1 MPLPITIR
9 LNAAIVAVTDG
20 VPRILTLRGAADQRP
35 TLPFGQLDTER
46 DRTLEIGVRRWVRE
60 RTGLELGYVEQ
71 LYTFGDLNREQSEP
85 ARVLSVTYLAL
96 IQEPSS
102 PSSPDTWWQDWY
114 QLFPWEDW
122 RDGRPNLLDD
132 AILPRLNHWASR
144 ADDDLMRLRRERI
157 AVAFGTGL
165 SSWDPERALDR
176 YELLWEAGL
185 FEEYHQD
192 QAVLTGKRANIED
205 LQLAPGRPLAFDH
218 RRIVATAIS
227 RIRGK
232 IQYRPVVFELLPD
245 TFTLLQLQHL
255 VEALNGTRFHKQN
268 FRRLVERAGL
278 VEGTGQTARTGGRPA
293 ELFRFRRDVLLER
306 PFPGVGLPGVRL
318 PTNR

>member
-1 MPLPITIR
+1 VPLPIIIR
-9 LNAAIVAVTDG
+9 LNAAIVAVTSG
-20 VPRILTLRGAADQRP
+20 VPRILTLRNTSGQQP

-46 DRTLEIGVRRWVRE
+46 DRTLELGVRRWVRE

-85 ARVLSVTYLAL
+85 ARVLSVTYLGL
-96 IQEPSS
+96 LQERDLPASE
-102 PSSPDTWWQDWY
+102 DVWWQDWY
-114 QLFPWEDW
+114 QLFPWEDH
-122 RDGRPNLLDD
+122 RSDKPEMID
-132 AILPRLNHWASR
+132 ANILPALEDWAASGKAQDQAR
-144 ADDDLMRLRRERI
+144 VRRDRI

-185 FEEYHQD
+185 VEEYHQD
-192 QAVLTGKRANIED
+192 QAVVLGKSLDLTSI
-205 LQLAPGRPLAFDH
+205 QLVPGRSLAYDH
-218 RRIVATAIS
+218 RRIVATTIS

-245 TFTLLQLQHL
+245 SFTLLQLQQV
-255 VEALNGTRFHKQN
+255 VEALNGSHLHKQN

-278 VEGTGQTARTGGRPA
+278 VEGTGQTTHTGGRPA

-306 PFPGVGLPGVRL
+306 PSPGVGLPGR
-318 PTNR
+318 R

>member
-20 VPRILTLRGAADQRP
+20 TPRILTLRDDNTRQP

-46 DRTLEIGVRRWVRE
+46 DRTLELGVRRWVRE

-71 LYTFGDLNREQSEP
+71 LYTFGDLNREQSVP

-96 IQEPSS
+96 VQERELPVS
-102 PSSPDTWWQDWY
+102 PEVWWQDWY
-114 QLFPWEDW
+114 QLFPWEDHRTGAPEVIAERILKALERW
-122 RDGRPNLLDD
+122 AASGGDPDVTRARRD
-132 AILPRLNHWASR
+132 
-144 ADDDLMRLRRERI
+144 RI
-157 AVAFGTGL
+157 AVAFGAGPPA
-165 SSWDPERALDR
+165 WDPERALDR

-185 FEEYHQD
+185 VEEYYLD
-192 QAVLTGKRANIED
+192 QAVVSGRAPD
-205 LQLAPGRPLAFDH
+205 LSDADLIPGRPLAYDH
-218 RRIVATAIS
+218 RRITATAIS

-245 TFTLLQLQHL
+245 SFTLLQLQQV
-255 VEALNGTRFHKQN
+255 VEALSGSRLHKQN

-278 VEGTGQTARTGGRPA
+278 VEGTGQTTRTGGRPA
-293 ELFRFRRDVLLER
+293 ELFRFRREVLLER
-306 PFPGVGLPGVRL
+306 PSPGVGLPGR
-318 PTNR
+318 R

>member
-1 MPLPITIR
+1 MSLPIAIR

-20 VPRILTLRGAADQRP
+20 IPRILTLRP
-35 TLPFGQLDTER
+35 TDGNHPALPYGQLDTAR
-46 DRTLEIGVRRWVRE
+46 DRTLELGVRRWVRE

-85 ARVLSVTYLAL
+85 ARILSVTYLAL
-96 IQEPSS
+96 IQERELPAS
-102 PSSPDTWWQDWY
+102 PEAWWQDWY
-114 QLFPWEDW
+114 QLFPWEDH
-122 RDGRPNLLDD
+122 RGGPPKMIEE
-132 AILPRLNHWASR
+132 AILPALERWATAVEDAELTR
-144 ADDDLMRLRRERI
+144 IRRDRI
-157 AVAFGTGL
+157 AIAFGVGL
-165 SSWDPERALDR
+165 SAWDPERVLDR

-185 FEEYHQD
+185 VEEYHQD
-192 QAVLTGKRANIED
+192 QAVLQGKHPDLTGVE
-205 LQLAPGRPLAFDH
+205 LVPGRPLAYDH

-245 TFTLLQLQHL
+245 TFTLSQLQQV
-255 VEALNGTRFHKQN
+255 VEALSGSRLHTQN

-293 ELFRFRRDVLLER
+293 ELFRFRHDVLLER
-306 PFPGVGLPGVRL
+306 PSPGVGLPGR
-318 PTNR
+318 R

>member
-1 MPLPITIR
+1 MSLPIAIR

-20 VPRILTLRGAADQRP
+20 VPRVLTLRDTAGGRP
-35 TLPFGQLDTER
+35 ALPYGQLDTDR
-46 DRTLEIGVRRWVRE
+46 DRTLELGVRRWVRE

-96 IQEPSS
+96 VQERDLPAT
-102 PSSPDTWWQDWY
+102 PDVWWQDWY
-114 QLFPWEDW
+114 QLFPWEDH
-122 RDGRPNLLDD
+122 RVSPPEMIAGT
-132 AILPRLNHWASR
+132 ILPALERWAASGKGEL
-144 ADDDLMRLRRERI
+144 ASARRDRI

-165 SSWDPERALDR
+165 TAWDPERALDR

-185 FEEYHQD
+185 VEEYHQD
-192 QAVLTGKRANIED
+192 QAVLRGAESDPTRVE
-205 LQLAPGRPLAFDH
+205 LVPGRSLAYDH
-218 RRIVATAIS
+218 RRIVATTIS

-245 TFTLLQLQHL
+245 TFTLLQLQQV
-255 VEALNGTRFHKQN
+255 VEALSGRKLHTQN
-268 FRRLVERAGL
+268 FRRLVDRVGL

-306 PFPGVGLPGVRL
+306 PSPGVGLPGR
-318 PTNR
+318 R

>member
-1 MPLPITIR
+1 MSLPITIR

-20 VPRILTLRGAADQRP
+20 TPRILTLCEIGDSQPA
-35 TLPFGQLDTER
+35 LPFGQLDTNQ
-46 DRTLEIGVRRWVRE
+46 DRTLELGVRRWVRE

-96 IQEPSS
+96 IQEGELPA
-102 PSSPDTWWQDWY
+102 SPDVWWQNWY
-114 QLFPWEDW
+114 QLFPWEDH
-122 RDGRPNLLDD
+122 RAGQPEMIDTV
-132 AILPRLNHWASR
+132 ILPALDRWANSAESR
-144 ADDDLMRLRRERI
+144 ELKHIRNERVAI
-157 AVAFGTGL
+157 AFGAG
-165 SSWDPERALDR
+165 SSTWDPERVLDR

-185 FEEYHQD
+185 VEEYHQD
-192 QAVLTGKRANIED
+192 QAVLSGAPLDPEG
-205 LQLAPGRPLAFDH
+205 LELVPGRPLAYDH
-218 RRIVATAIS
+218 RRITATAIS

-245 TFTLLQLQHL
+245 TFTLLQLQQV
-255 VEALNGTRFHKQN
+255 VEALSGTRLHKQN

-278 VEGTGQTARTGGRPA
+278 VEGTGETAHTGGRPA

-306 PFPGVGLPGVRL
+306 PSPGVGLPGR
-318 PTNR
+318 R